1 MRKRRV
7 ALCLLAIPLTL
18 VMAKKLRS
26 QSKPSPKN
34 TSPAAA
40 QTVSRKSALKALT
53 PAARAWVDATMK
65 RMSTDEKIGQLL
77 FATYHGTY
85 TSTDS
90 PAYQQMLHCV
100 NDLHA
105 GGFIIVTR
113 ITPLGIEKSQTYPTA
128 ALNNEL
134 QAKAKIPLLVGA
146 DFERGS
152 GMRLDEG
159 TSFPTQ
165 MALAAAGDP
174 KDAYTM
180 GKITAQEGRDVG
192 VHWIY
197 APVADVN
204 NNPENPII
212 NTRSFGE
219 EPHRVAEFVSEY
231 VRGVNENGGLATAKH
246 FPGHGDTAAD
256 SHIDLPVIKADR
268 ARLDELELVPFR
280 AAIAAG
286 VGSIM
291 TGHLNVPSL

>member
-1 MRKRRV
+1 
-7 ALCLLAIPLTL
+7 
-18 VMAKKLRS
+18 MAKKVRS
-26 QSKPSPKN
+26 QNQTSPKR
-34 TSPAAA
+34 SPSSAA
-40 QTVSRKSALKALT
+40 QKSSKAPALPKLSPT
-53 PAARAWVDATMK
+53 ARAWVDATMK
-65 RMSTDEKIGQLL
+65 KMSADEKIGQLL
-77 FATYHGTY
+77 FTTYHGTF

-90 PAYQQMLHCV
+90 PAYRQMLHCV

-113 ITPLGIEKSQTYPTA
+113 IGSLGIEKSQAYPTA

-134 QAKAKIPLLVGA
+134 QAQAKVPLLIGA

-152 GMRLDEG
+152 AMRLDEG

-180 GKITAQEGRDVG
+180 GKTTAIEGRDVG

-212 NTRSFGE
+212 N
-219 EPHRVAEFVSEY
+219 
-231 VRGVNENGGLATAKH
+231 
-246 FPGHGDTAAD
+246 
-256 SHIDLPVIKADR
+256 
-268 ARLDELELVPFR
+268 
-280 AAIAAG
+280 
-286 VGSIM
+286 
-291 TGHLNVPSL
+291 